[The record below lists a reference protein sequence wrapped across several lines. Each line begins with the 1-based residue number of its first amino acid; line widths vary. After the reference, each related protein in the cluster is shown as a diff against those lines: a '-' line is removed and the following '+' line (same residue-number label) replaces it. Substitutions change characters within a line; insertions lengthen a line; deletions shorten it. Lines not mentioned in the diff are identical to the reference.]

1 MTKFKIKNVMS
12 SAGLTLFALGLT
24 APILIPTQ
32 AEASSVDRIVDNQ
45 GSGVMKR
52 SSTQKT
58 IKTDENGKQYYSPE
72 GEFESVN
79 AVDASNW
86 AKRKGN
92 DLVGFFTTAAQP
104 LAVVIFIISAIML
117 AVGGMTKGDWFKRGL
132 LGMAISIVMWTAVVF
147 APELIQFFSEWLAA

>member
-1 MTKFKIKNVMS
+1 MTKIKNVMS

-24 APILIPTQ
+24 APVMIPLQ
-32 AEASSVDRIVDNQ
+32 AEASSVDRIVDSQ
-45 GSGVMKR
+45 TGGVMQR
-52 SSTQKT
+52 SSTEST
-58 IKTDENGKQYYSPE
+58 IKTDEQGREYYSPE

-86 AKRKGN
+86 AKRKGA

-104 LAVVIFIISAIML
+104 IAVVIFIVSAIML
-117 AVGGMTKGDWFKRGL
+117 AVGALAKGDWFKRGL
-132 LGMAISIVMWTAVVF
+132 LGMAVAIIMWTAVVF